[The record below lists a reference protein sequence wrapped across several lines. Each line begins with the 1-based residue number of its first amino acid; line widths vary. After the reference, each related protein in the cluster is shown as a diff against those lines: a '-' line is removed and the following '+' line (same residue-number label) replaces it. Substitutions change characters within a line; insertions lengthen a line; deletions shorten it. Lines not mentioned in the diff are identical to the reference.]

1 MTTEYVLN
9 AEGVRAFDERLE
21 RAGLLEL
28 AMEEA
33 GRAVAAAVHQ
43 LVPVG
48 VVLVLAGSGANG
60 ADALVAARH
69 LHAWG
74 RVVRVLFRPSEHP
87 LHRANLARLEAVGVP
102 AELLLSSR
110 LEGVLSSS
118 PSAVVDGLL
127 GTGFR
132 PPVRPELGDLI
143 GLLNAARNR
152 ADAPLQVISID
163 LPSGLDAAKA
173 ILPTTYVQA
182 DLTVALGGPKPA
194 LIYGPAAHAAGR
206 VLVAGLGV
214 PESWTA
220 AHALAVRPGD
230 REVAGLLPVR
240 FPDAH
245 KGDAGRVWIVG
256 GRAGTVGAPVL
267 AGLGAL
273 RAGAGLVT
281 LHSEEAAVAAL
292 AVNQAPELMARTLPG
307 LEELDTDVAA
317 GRRPDAIALGMGLG
331 PDAAALARTALAW
344 KLPTVLDAD
353 ALQPE
358 LRGAGHEQVVWTP
371 HPGEAA
377 RMLGVRTG
385 EIVAD
390 PLFAARELQ
399 RQYGGVVVLKGGP
412 STVATPDAGAGGLL
426 VARGGHPGMASAGM
440 GDTLS
445 GVIAALL
452 AQGLSAPH
460 AALCGVRLHARAGEL
475 AGAKH
480 GYGLSATDLS
490 AELGA
495 AWQSLLAGPPE
506 LGGTK
511 LIP

>member
-33 GRAVAAAVHQ
+33 GRAVAAVLHRQYPAQ
-43 LVPVG
+43 EYPAG
-48 VVLVLAGSGANG
+48 EVLVLAGGGANG

-74 RVVRVLFRPSEHP
+74 RGVRVLAQPSRHP
-87 LHRANLARLEAVGVP
+87 LHRANRARLKAVGVVPGPLTP
-102 AELLLSSR
+102 AALGRALSTA
-110 LEGVLSSS
+110 GVVL
-118 PSAVVDGLL
+118 DGLL

-132 PPVRPELGDLI
+132 PPLREELARLI
-143 GLLNAARNR
+143 TLLNAARLPVV
-152 ADAPLQVISID
+152 AID
-163 LPSGLDAAKA
+163 LPSGLEAGRAT
-173 ILPTTYVQA
+173 LPEVCVQA
-182 DLTVALGGPKPA
+182 DLSVTLGGPKPT

-206 VLVAGLGV
+206 VQVVGLGL
-214 PESWTA
+214 PESWTE

-230 REVAGLLPVR
+230 QQVAELLPVR

-256 GRAGTVGAPVL
+256 GRPGTVGAPVL

-281 LHSEEAAVAAL
+281 LHSQEAAVAAL
-292 AVNQAPELMARTLPG
+292 AVSQAPELMALTYPD
-307 LEELDTDVAA
+307 LEVLDADLAA
-317 GRRPDAIALGMGLG
+317 GKGPDALALGMGLG
-331 PDAAALARTALAW
+331 PDAARLARMALAW
-344 KLPTVLDAD
+344 KLPTVIDAD

-358 LRGAGHEQVVWTP
+358 LRGAGHDQVVWTP

-377 RMLGVRTG
+377 RMLGVKTS

-390 PLFAARELQ
+390 PLAAARELQ
-399 RQYGGVVVLKGGP
+399 RRYGGVVVLKGGP
-412 STVATPDAGAGGLL
+412 STLATPDGLL

-452 AQGLSAPH
+452 AQGLSTAH
-460 AALCGVRLHARAGEL
+460 AALCGVRLHSRAGEL

-480 GYGLSATDLS
+480 GYGLSASDLS

-495 AWQSLLAGPPE
+495 AWNSLRTRPVQS
-506 LGGTK
+506 
-511 LIP
+511 

>member
-1 MTTEYVLN
+1 MTTQYVLN
-9 AEGVRAFDERLE
+9 AEGVRALDERLE

-33 GRAVAAAVHQ
+33 GRAVASAVHER
-43 LVPVG
+43 VPQG
-48 VVLVLAGSGANG
+48 TVLVLAGGGANG

-74 RVVRVLFRPSEHP
+74 RKVRVLSRPGGHP
-87 LHRANLARLEAVGVP
+87 LHRANRARLEAVSAPVDI
-102 AELLLSSR
+102 LSPSR
-110 LEGVLSSS
+110 LEEALVFS
-118 PSAVVDGLL
+118 PSAVIDGLL
-127 GTGFR
+127 GTGYR
-132 PPVRPELGDLI
+132 SPLRPELGELI
-143 GLLNAARNR
+143 DLLNAARSR
-152 ADAPLQVISID
+152 PGAGLQVISID

-173 ILPTTYVQA
+173 TLPETCVRA
-182 DLTVALGGPKPA
+182 DLTLALGGPKSA
-194 LIYGPAAHAAGR
+194 LVYGPAAHAAGHFQ
-206 VLVAGLGV
+206 VVGLGI
-214 PESWTA
+214 PESWTQP
-220 AHALAVRPGD
+220 HALALRPGD
-230 REVAGLLPVR
+230 REVADLLPVR
-240 FPDAH
+240 FSDAH
-245 KGDAGRVWIVG
+245 KGDAGRVWIIG

-281 LHSEEAAVAAL
+281 LHSREAAVAAL
-292 AVNQAPELMARTLPG
+292 AVSQAPELMARTLPDLG
-307 LEELDTDVAA
+307 ELDKGVAA
-317 GRRPDAIALGMGLG
+317 GKRPDALALGMGLG
-331 PDAAALARTALAW
+331 PDAARLARTALTW

-358 LRGAGHEQVVWTP
+358 LRGAGHAQVVWTP

-377 RMLGVRTG
+377 RMLGVPTN

-390 PLFAARELQ
+390 PLEAAREVQ

-412 STVATPDAGAGGLL
+412 STVATPDASSGGLL
-426 VARGGHPGMASAGM
+426 VSRGGHPGMASAGM

-480 GYGLSATDLS
+480 GYGLSASDLS

-495 AWQSLLAGPPE
+495 AWKALLN
-506 LGGTK
+506 TVTQN
-511 LIP
+511 

>member
-33 GRAVAAAVHQ
+33 GRAVAAALQ
-43 LVPVG
+43 RECPAG
-48 VVLVLAGSGANG
+48 EVLVLAGGGANG

-74 RVVRVLFRPSEHP
+74 RAVRVLAQPPRHP
-87 LHRANLARLEAVGVP
+87 LHRANRARLKAVGVVP
-102 AELLLSSR
+102 APLTHPALARALNTA
-110 LEGVLSSS
+110 GVVL
-118 PSAVVDGLL
+118 DGLL

-132 PPVRPELGDLI
+132 PPLRAELARLI
-143 GLLNAARNR
+143 GLLNAAHLPVV
-152 ADAPLQVISID
+152 AID
-163 LPSGLDAAKA
+163 LPSGLEAGRAT
-173 ILPTTYVQA
+173 LPETCVQA
-182 DLTVALGGPKPA
+182 ALTVTLGGPKPA

-206 VLVAGLGV
+206 VQVVGLGL
-214 PESWTA
+214 PESWTE

-230 REVAGLLPVR
+230 REVAALLPVR

-267 AGLGAL
+267 SGLGAL

-281 LHSEEAAVAAL
+281 LHSQEAAVAAL
-292 AVNQAPELMARTLPG
+292 AVSQAPELMARTLPDLG
-307 LEELDTDVAA
+307 ELDKSVAA
-317 GRRPDAIALGMGLG
+317 GERPDALALGMGLG
-331 PDAAALARTALAW
+331 PEAARLARTALAW

-358 LRGAGHEQVVWTP
+358 LRGAGHDQVVWTP

-377 RMLGVRTG
+377 RMLGIPTS

-390 PLFAARELQ
+390 PLAAARELQ

-412 STVATPDAGAGGLL
+412 STVATPDTSSGGLL
-426 VARGGHPGMASAGM
+426 VSRGGHPGMASAGM

-495 AWQSLLAGPPE
+495 AWMALMNSVAQN
-506 LGGTK
+506 
-511 LIP
+511 

>member
-1 MTTEYVLN
+1 
-9 AEGVRAFDERLE
+9 
-21 RAGLLEL
+21 
-28 AMEEA
+28 MEEA
-33 GRAVAAAVHQ
+33 GRAVAAAVHEGIPQ
-43 LVPVG
+43 G
-48 VVLVLAGSGANG
+48 TVLILAGSGANG
-60 ADALVAARH
+60 ADALVAARR

-74 RVVRVLFRPSEHP
+74 RAVRVLAQPSRHP
-87 LHRANLARLEAVGVP
+87 LHRANWARLEAVGLP
-102 AELLLSSR
+102 AEVLSPSR
-110 LEGVLSSS
+110 LEEALRSS
-118 PSAVVDGLL
+118 PAAAVDGLL

-132 PPVRPELGDLI
+132 PPVRPELGELI
-143 GLLNAARNR
+143 DLLNAARSRPGANFR
-152 ADAPLQVISID
+152 VISID
-163 LPSGLDAAKA
+163 LPSGIEAARA
-173 ILPTTYVQA
+173 TLPETYVQA

-206 VLVAGLGV
+206 VQVVGLGI
-214 PESWTA
+214 PESWTEV
-220 AHALAVRPGD
+220 HALAVRPGD

-256 GRAGTVGAPVL
+256 GHPGTVGAPVL

-281 LHSEEAAVAAL
+281 LYSREQGVAAL
-292 AVNQAPELMARTLPG
+292 AVNQAPELMARILPDLG
-307 LEELDTDVAA
+307 ELAVDVAA
-317 GRRPDAIALGMGLG
+317 GKRPDALALGMGLG
-331 PDAAALARTALAW
+331 PDAARLAQAALAW
-344 KLPTVLDAD
+344 KLPTVIDAD

-377 RMLGVRTG
+377 RMLGVKTG

-390 PLFAARELQ
+390 PLSAARELQ

-412 STVATPDAGAGGLL
+412 STVATPAGLL
-426 VARGGHPGMASAGM
+426 VPRGGHPGMASAGM
-440 GDTLS
+440 GDTLC

-460 AALCGVRLHARAGEL
+460 AALCGVRLHSRAGEL

-480 GYGLSATDLS
+480 GYGLSASDLS

-495 AWQSLLAGPPE
+495 AWQALVNSAAQNCYPE
-506 LGGTK
+506 
-511 LIP
+511 P